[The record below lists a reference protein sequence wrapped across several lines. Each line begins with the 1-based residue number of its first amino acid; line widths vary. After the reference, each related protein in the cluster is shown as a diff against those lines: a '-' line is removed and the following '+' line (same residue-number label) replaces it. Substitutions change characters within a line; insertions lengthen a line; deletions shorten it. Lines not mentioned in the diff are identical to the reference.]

1 MHELNGLGGDLVVC
15 SRELKG
21 EIFEDMRPRSW
32 NPAPPFLVIMASCR
46 CLKQS
51 SLPSLNLVDLGFLS
65 LEYEEEKS
73 FLIDLELS
81 LSSLA
86 REIR

>member
-1 MHELNGLGGDLVVC
+1 MNGLGGDLGILRHHFFM
-15 SRELKG
+15 S
-21 EIFEDMRPRSW
+21 PRGYLR
-32 NPAPPFLVIMASCR
+32 NLASCR